1 MKCQFV
7 MAVYAKENGQV
18 AENELIELK
27 ETLRK
32 ALSQRKPLLENQKG
46 ETPEAT
52 AEKSEPKS

>member
-1 MKCQFV
+1 MV
-7 MAVYAKENGQV
+7 VYEKGNGQA
-18 AENELIELK
+18 AENELTELK

-32 ALSQRKPLLENQKG
+32 ALFQQKLPLENQKG